1 MGNFDENLIDHL
13 KKIQNKSSSCLHS
26 RININISKEELDRI
40 IYSLNKTNIDEN
52 YITYTKIIYNDR
64 SNVNKDIDIIK
75 IYRDDGVRYCK
86 ILYDKKLNRYRFV
99 NLTKEH
105 EKVCECVFE
114 SIDDA
119 LKDLDRFKSEGK
131 VIKYE
136 YVQFKEANE

>member
-1 MGNFDENLIDHL
+1 MGNFDENLIAHL
-13 KKIQNKSSSCLHS
+13 KKIQNESSSCLHS

-40 IYSLNKTNIDEN
+40 IYSLNKTNVDEN
-52 YITYTKIIYNDR
+52 YITYTEIIYN
-64 SNVNKDIDIIK
+64 SGSSVNKDIDIIK
-75 IYRDDGVRYCK
+75 IYRDDGLRYCK
-86 ILYDKKLNRYRFV
+86 ILYDKRLKGYRFV

-114 SIDDA
+114 TIDDA